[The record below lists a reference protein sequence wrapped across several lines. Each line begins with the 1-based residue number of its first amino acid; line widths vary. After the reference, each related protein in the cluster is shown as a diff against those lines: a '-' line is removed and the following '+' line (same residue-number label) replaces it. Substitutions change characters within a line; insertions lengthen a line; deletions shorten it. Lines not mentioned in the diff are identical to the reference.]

1 MLKKSK
7 TVSFQSPIV
16 QDNETSDRIP
26 VIENLNL
33 RPFYFMKIQLLF
45 SETNPCLFTPGYW
58 PLSGAMCVWPV
69 TTWVTTLAIWWT
81 S

>member
-26 VIENLNL
+26 VYENLKLNL
-33 RPFYFMKIQLLF
+33 KTIFILDDSK
-45 SETNPCLFTPGYW
+45 
-58 PLSGAMCVWPV
+58 
-69 TTWVTTLAIWWT
+69 
-81 S
+81 